1 VISRGALVQLA
12 TPDAY
17 RGRVSAVEDIV
28 GMAGPYLGNFR
39 AGLVAGVATSG
50 FAAISG
56 GLLCVL
62 GIAAV
67 ALATPALRRPQ
78 SSGKP
83 HSRTASP

>member
-39 AGLVAGVATSG
+39 AGLVAGATTAG
-50 FAAISG
+50 FAALSG

-67 ALATPALRRPQ
+67 AAMTPALRRPGIETPL
-78 SSGKP
+78 SCNEV
-83 HSRTASP
+83 A